1 MFRAPAAH
9 SHIWHKRVIGIKIIY
24 SLIIL
29 PIRIIKKTEHGIER
43 PVRFFVLRR
52 QTMPDTHVTPPRTLR
67 EKLTQ
72 DRERLYETRNILFNA
87 ITELVGGAAVT
98 SYTLQNRSVSKT
110 RADLGSLRL
119 SLKEIDDQIAEIE
132 AMLSGRP
139 QRQST
144 TNVYV
149 NPTNCIPNW
158 WAGR

>member
-1 MFRAPAAH
+1 
-9 SHIWHKRVIGIKIIY
+9 
-24 SLIIL
+24 
-29 PIRIIKKTEHGIER
+29 
-43 PVRFFVLRR
+43 
-52 QTMPDTHVTPPRTLR
+52 MPDTHVTPPRTLR

-110 RADLGSLRL
+110 RADLSSLRL

-139 QRQST
+139 QRQKTVHTYISPANT
-144 TNVYV
+144 
-149 NPTNCIPNW
+149 IPPFLW
-158 WAGR
+158 